1 MGFATAAL
9 SDWKGWPRNVRL
21 FFFSNMLYQFGT
33 GLFSVLYNLYIHE
46 LGYADAM
53 SGTVVSMQSL
63 ATALCFLPIGLFGD
77 RVGRRRLLMIGALGS
92 GIVLSGR
99 SLLESESGLLTL
111 AVLTGLFAT
120 VFQVLAIPFLAD
132 NVAKRDR
139 LRVFSIYSAFVLASQ
154 VAGSLSGGVV
164 SDLLHAAGI
173 GALLSLKLVL
183 LAGGLATVFAY
194 LPLQA
199 MKGGSASSGEAN
211 TGTADDCDGSDAAPP
226 LREKNPRDSRELS
239 FILQFSAV
247 QLLIGIG
254 SGLVVPYLNLYFTN
268 RFSVSLSGMSL
279 LLSLGQV
286 MTIVSMLIGPSLAG
300 RIGQVKAIVAFQT
313 LSLPFLLLT
322 GFTNLLLVASVS
334 FLFRQA
340 LMNAANP
347 LVSATLMDRVSSAK
361 QSLANSCIQT
371 AFMLGWATM
380 GPVQASIIAA
390 FGYYR
395 GYALTFSITG
405 ALYVT
410 ASMLIYTMFRERRSN
425 R

>member
-1 MGFATAAL
+1 MRFAASAL
-9 SDWKGWPRNVRL
+9 ADWKGWPRNVRL
-21 FFFSNMLYQFGT
+21 FFLSNMLYQFGT

-77 RVGRRRLLMIGALGS
+77 RVSRRRMLMIGALGS
-92 GIVLSGR
+92 GILLTCR
-99 SLLESESGLLTL
+99 SLLESESSLLIL

-120 VFQVLAIPFLAD
+120 AFQVLAIPFLAD
-132 NVAKRDR
+132 NVAKSER
-139 LRVFSIYSAFVLASQ
+139 LRIFSIYSAFVLASQ

-164 SDLLHAAGI
+164 SDLLHYAGFSEV
-173 GALLSLKLVL
+173 LSLKLVL
-183 LAGGLATVFAY
+183 LAGGIATLFAY
-194 LPLQA
+194 LPLQT
-199 MKGGSASSGEAN
+199 MRNSNFQRTEVSTDVTLTS
-211 TGTADDCDGSDAAPP
+211 APP
-226 LREKNPRDSRELS
+226 QQQAREPRELG
-239 FILQFSAV
+239 FILKFAAV
-247 QLLIGIG
+247 QLIIGIG

-268 RFSVSLSGMSL
+268 RFEVSLSGMSL
-279 LLSLGQV
+279 LLALGQV
-286 MTIVSMLIGPSLAG
+286 MTILSMLIGPTLAN
-300 RIGQVKAIVAFQT
+300 RIGQVKAIVVFQT

-322 GFTNLLLVASVS
+322 GFTNLLLVASIS

-347 LVSATLMDRVSSAK
+347 LVSATLMDRVSPAK

-380 GPVQASIIAA
+380 GPVQAYIVSTH
-390 FGYYR
+390 GYYR
-395 GYALTFSITG
+395 GYAITFSITG

-410 ASMLIYTMFRERRSN
+410 ASILIFLMFRERTKKDRMMA
-425 R
+425 